1 MDETRLFNT
10 FIDYFDQLTDSKITE
25 GCIGIN
31 HQETIVAVNVGIATA
46 LTINK
51 ILKEIKS

>member
-10 FIDYFDQLTDSKITE
+10 FTDYYDQLTDSKLTE
-25 GCIGIN
+25 GCIGCSDPD
-31 HQETIVAVNVGIATA
+31 EVKMVNVGIATA

-51 ILKEIKS
+51 IMEEK